1 MGCPTGSRVAVPFT
15 LLRFLVPCSSFAL
28 APGRC
33 PLPRAPFPLHSL
45 DPHAKITPDPSEEDA
60 MESIRGKIVVDRSS
74 EDRGAK

>member
-1 MGCPTGSRVAVPFT
+1 
-15 LLRFLVPCSSFAL
+15 
-28 APGRC
+28 
-33 PLPRAPFPLHSL
+33 LHSL